1 MFLTLGQRHG
11 GAALLQDP
19 LGERY
24 IIEKIIRL
32 QSAVAGINRSGGG
45 REKGDELREILTA
58 LLSQREEW
66 RCANGL

>member
-1 MFLTLGQRHG
+1 
-11 GAALLQDP
+11 